1 MKKASAPDEKGAGG
15 GGGPDAKGKSSGGSP
30 ASKGGSANTANT
42 TNTAATVDT
51 PDTSVLARY
60 SPTEGA
66 QSQPDWIKKK
76 FPTYVAP
83 HGMHDA
89 TSVRELT
96 HNGHQVR
103 IITTYRVEV
112 DGKPA
117 GMHLSVDEDGQV
129 YTHATPFVTYA
140 SAVDLMKQVMDAYPD
155 AFSDDAG
162 DEAQSGHDQ
171 GHAHGHGQAGEGE
184 QS

>member
-1 MKKASAPDEKGAGG
+1 MKKANAPDEERAGG
-15 GGGPDAKGKSSGGSP
+15 GGGPNVKGKSSGG
-30 ASKGGSANTANT
+30 GSTPKEGSIN
-42 TNTAATVDT
+42 T

-66 QSQPDWIKKK
+66 QSHPDWIKKK
-76 FPTYVAP
+76 FPTYIEP

-96 HNGHQVR
+96 HNGHVVR

-140 SAVDLMKQVMDAYPD
+140 SAVDLMKEVMDAYPD
-155 AFSDDAG
+155 AFSDDEG
-162 DEAQSGHDQ
+162 DEAQG